1 MDDICVA
8 DGIGD
13 GGAAADADTEYDE
26 GVFVDTYECS
36 DHGKNNVSK
45 S

>member
-8 DGIGD
+8 DGIG
-13 GGAAADADTEYDE
+13 GAAADADNEDDE

-36 DHGKNNVSK
+36 DRSKNNVSK